1 MSWPNP
7 SRPAVR
13 WRTSTRSRTVGMDD
27 KSLHDLLNG
36 ALAGE
41 PPIGPVAQNSLGA
54 GIRLRQRRRA
64 LAAAGCAAVAVIAV
78 IIQTGTG
85 LIGHSPG
92 PAGRQRPGTAYVAD
106 QGERNL
112 IGRITPI
119 NTATNRAE
127 GAIWAGVNPE
137 VIAITPDGKTL
148 YVANVGSRTVRP
160 ISTATN
166 TPGKPIKVDVGP
178 ELIAITPNGKTA
190 YVAGLSSRRVIPI
203 NTATNTAGKPIKV
216 GLGPDFIAFTPNGET
231 AYVANYN
238 SGTVTPINTAT
249 NVAGKPIKVGASPKF
264 IATNGKTAYVS
275 SASKVTPISTA

>member
-1 MSWPNP
+1 
-7 SRPAVR
+7 
-13 WRTSTRSRTVGMDD
+13 MDD

-41 PPIGPVAQNSLGA
+41 PPIGPVAQNSLRA
-54 GIRLRQRRRA
+54 GIRLRRRRRA

-137 VIAITPDGKTL
+137 VMAITPDGKTL

-166 TPGKPIKVDVGP
+166 TPGQPIHVGSAP
-178 ELIAITPNGKTA
+178 GLIAITPDGKTA
-190 YVAGLSSRRVIPI
+190 YVAS
-203 NTATNTAGKPIKV
+203 
-216 GLGPDFIAFTPNGET
+216 
-231 AYVANYN
+231 AYA
-238 SGTVTPINTAT
+238 
-249 NVAGKPIKVGASPKF
+249 
-264 IATNGKTAYVS
+264 
-275 SASKVTPISTA
+275 VTPISTATNRPGKPIYIRSDITIAITPDGKTVYAATSGKVIPISTATNTASKPIQVGPGAPGGIAITP